1 MKKADKGNAER
12 QKELDKAQE
21 ALSKKDQEF
30 ADAVTKNKEAE
41 SKAREA
47 LEKYNDGMWQYIFN
61 GEVQSP
67 KELR

>member
-1 MKKADKGNAER
+1 MPYDGKLLA
-12 QKELDKAQE
+12 
-21 ALSKKDQEF
+21 
-30 ADAVTKNKEAE
+30 
-41 SKAREA
+41 KAREA